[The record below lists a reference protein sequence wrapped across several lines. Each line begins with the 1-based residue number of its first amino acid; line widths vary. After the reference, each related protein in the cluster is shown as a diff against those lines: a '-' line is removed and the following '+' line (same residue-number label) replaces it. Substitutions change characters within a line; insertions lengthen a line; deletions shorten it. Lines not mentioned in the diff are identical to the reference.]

1 MCLKLHHV
9 RYTTRNSE
17 NVFCCFLVM
26 KLVPTVVLETHINMS
41 PILINLPLKI
51 DCFETHFLEGAV

>member
-17 NVFCCFLVM
+17 NIVCCFLVM

-41 PILINLPLKI
+41 TALQTFFFDSKLRE
-51 DCFETHFLEGAV
+51 FTV